1 LEGRF
6 DSASLLNDDVV
17 FQEKYRRTRSS
28 LWRIVDQ
35 RKDHRVFQTSSS
47 KKKKKQHIAGTCGTS
62 APVALVLSWH
72 KRNWHEWP
80 ERLLCVP
87 RGQRDPARLQGSSRI
102 VPAFLDYVSRK
113 TLSNGLIQIEE
124 RRRNHLE
131 TERRA
136 DFGLL
141 VPDCIGVVDGT
152 LLPLAFRP
160 STHMTMMIT
169 KIETCG
175 IVFTY

>member
-1 LEGRF
+1 VEHQ
-6 DSASLLNDDVV
+6 LL
-17 FQEKYRRTRSS
+17 
-28 LWRIVDQ
+28 
-35 RKDHRVFQTSSS
+35 
-47 KKKKKQHIAGTCGTS
+47 A
-62 APVALVLSWH
+62 
-72 KRNWHEWP
+72 
-80 ERLLCVP
+80 LLCFLGTNGTGMSGRNGCSVF
-87 RGQRDPARLQGSSRI
+87 RVGKGTLQRYKDRV